1 MSKKNNKRKNSNN
14 QNTEKNNYTK
24 NTSDNG
30 NETNFDTVNSEAKD
44 NSQKEKIVF
53 NNKNAL
59 LLPTR
64 KNNTLFVTSY
74 FSDKG
79 DKKTHNNHFTYKEFD
94 NFACWILSE
103 SSNGG
108 GFKNEIAPIVGEMIL
123 EEFSK
128 NPSMDPNNLK
138 DILLDINKKI
148 IMMQHG
154 MNEEMKQYSYC
165 SFVVMVSDYSRVF
178 FANVGNSRGI
188 IIRDSAIKYITCDDN
203 KAHIDYEK
211 GIILH
216 DEIRFRKDKTI
227 LTQKFGLDSKI
238 NINISETMILLPGDK
253 ALLLSQGSWENLGDY
268 DILSELNNNVRCGQ
282 WITGLIKKIRTN
294 NTYILNNFTL
304 CGVFFDR
311 PITFIREPTLWEKLS
326 KDIETHY
333 RKAFLFVL
341 VIFLFFAGNKYYE
354 NYKLNKEINDY
365 IAQIMKNIETGD
377 ARVELP
383 KFDESINLYN
393 TALSLYEELKVI
405 SKDNHSDLI
414 SGVSDKIKQ
423 SENGIKV
430 QNLLKEGD
438 IIFENDQYLAA
449 KNKYQQAKN
458 LLDNLGKKNSWFIK
472 TIENVNK
479 KIATCEILEDAL
491 TQKLEADPLY
501 DNKKT
506 KRKSLEIYE
515 KIAPIFKDNNR
526 MRIYEE
532 IMTKLNIK
540 EEPTFVTKVKKE
552 VFAIEDDTNYIKL
565 GDDAL
570 ASGRWT
576 ESLSY
581 YKKALENKKYNDP
594 TTAQGKINVNN
605 ILLRGVNQEV
615 EGDILSK
622 KGEKSNAIA
631 KYNSA
636 TSEYSKLKNNKYI
649 SNSMYQNIH
658 SRVQSKLNTLK

>member
-1 MSKKNNKRKNSNN
+1 MSKKNDKRKNSSS
-14 QNTEKNNYTK
+14 QNTEKNSYTK
-24 NTSDNG
+24 NISDNKIK
-30 NETNFDTVNSEAKD
+30 TDFDTVNSENKD
-44 NSQKEKIVF
+44 NKGEEKIIF

-123 EEFSK
+123 DEFSK
-128 NPSMDPNNLK
+128 NLSMNPNNLK
-138 DILLDINKKI
+138 EILLEINKRI
-148 IMMQHG
+148 IMMQHD

-178 FANVGNSRGI
+178 FANVGNSRGM
-188 IIRDSAIKYITCDDN
+188 IIRDSAIKYITCDDS
-203 KAHIDYEK
+203 KAHIEYEK

-227 LTQKFGLDSKI
+227 LIQKFGLDAKI
-238 NINISETMILLPGDK
+238 NINISETMALLPGDK

-282 WITGLIKKIRTN
+282 WISGLIKKIRTN

-311 PITFIREPTLWEKLS
+311 PIAFVREPTLWEKLS
-326 KDIETHY
+326 KDIQNHY
-333 RKAFLFVL
+333 RKALLFIL
-341 VIFLFFAGNKYYE
+341 VILLIFSGNRYYK

-365 IAQIMKNIETGD
+365 IAQITRNIKTGD
-377 ARVELP
+377 ARIELP
-383 KFDESINLYN
+383 KFEESIDSYN
-393 TALSLYEELKVI
+393 TAMNLYEELKTI
-405 SKDNHSDLI
+405 SKDDHSNII
-414 SGVSDKIKQ
+414 SDVNSKIKQ
-423 SENGIKV
+423 SENGIKI
-430 QNLLKEGD
+430 QDLLKEGD

-449 KNKYQQAKN
+449 KNKYQQAKK
-458 LLDNLGKKNSWFIK
+458 LLDNIGEKNSWFNK
-472 TIENVNK
+472 TTENIIK
-479 KIATCEILEDAL
+479 KISVCEILEEAL

-501 DNKKT
+501 DNRRT
-506 KRKSLEIYE
+506 KRRSLIIYE
-515 KIAPIFKDNNR
+515 KIAHIFRDNNR
-526 MRIYEE
+526 IRIYEE
-532 IMTKLNIK
+532 IIAKLNVK
-540 EEPTFVTKVKKE
+540 EEHNPTPKIKKE
-552 VFAIEDDTNYIKL
+552 ILIVEDKTNYITL

-570 ASGRWT
+570 VSGRWT
-576 ESLSY
+576 ESLNY

-594 TTAQGKINVNN
+594 IIAQGKINVNN
-605 ILLRGVNQEV
+605 ILLKGVNQEV
-615 EGDILSK
+615 EGDNLGK
-622 KGEKSNAIA
+622 TGEKLNAIT
-631 KYNSA
+631 KYNNA
-636 TSEYSKLKNNKYI
+636 LAEYSKLKNNKYL
-649 SNSMYQNIH
+649 SNSMYQSIN